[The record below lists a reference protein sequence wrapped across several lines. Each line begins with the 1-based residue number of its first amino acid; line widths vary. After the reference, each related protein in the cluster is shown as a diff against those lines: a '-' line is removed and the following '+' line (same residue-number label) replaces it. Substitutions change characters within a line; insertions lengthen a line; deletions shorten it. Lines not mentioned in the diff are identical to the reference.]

1 VKRELLNYLCCPA
14 CHSDLVLH
22 VDSGDQREIDEGVLR
37 CLECSKS
44 YDIKSGI
51 PRFLPAEV
59 ADEVRRNVARFG
71 YEWAWLSSTSD
82 KNEIEFRSYLG
93 EIQLESLASRAVLDA
108 GCGMGKFLALS
119 GKYGAK
125 VAIGVDLAEQSVAN
139 AYKNTRSLD
148 NVHVVQADLYH
159 LPLRQG
165 FDFIYSIG
173 VLHHLIKPEAG
184 FQKLVQLLREQG
196 EIFAWVYGYEGNEI
210 YVRFLDPFR
219 RLTSRLP
226 LWMNKALTAILATL
240 LWILILLVYLPLDWA
255 GMRKLPFHDYFLY
268 FYRLGFRFFWGTVF
282 DKAIPPISNYYRK
295 EEFNAWF
302 SRAGLSNVSVVHRN
316 SNSWSG
322 WGRKL

>member
-1 VKRELLNYLCCPA
+1 VKRELLNYVCCPA
-14 CHSDLVLH
+14 CNGDLILH
-22 VDSGDQREIDEGVLR
+22 VDSGDAKEIDEGSFHCVK
-37 CLECSKS
+37 CPKS
-44 YDIKSGI
+44 YEIRKGI
-51 PRFLPAEV
+51 PRFLPVEL
-59 ADEVRRNVARFG
+59 ADEVRRNVDRFG
-71 YEWAWLSSTSD
+71 YEWAWLSSTSA
-82 KNEIEFRSYLG
+82 KNELEFKSYLG
-93 EIQLESLASRAVLDA
+93 EIPLESLASRAVLDA

-119 GKYGAK
+119 GRYGAK
-125 VAIGVDLAEQSVAN
+125 VAIGVDLAEQSVEN
-139 AYKNTRSLD
+139 AYRNTRSLD

-159 LPLRQG
+159 LPLKGG

-173 VLHHLIKPEAG
+173 VLHHLIKPETG
-184 FQKLVQLLREQG
+184 FQRLVQLLREQG

-226 LWMNKALTAILATL
+226 LSVNKFFTAILASL
-240 LWILILLVYLPLDWA
+240 LWVLILLVYLPLDRA
-255 GMRKLPFHDYFLY
+255 GIRKLPFHDYFIY

-302 SRAGLSNVSVVHRN
+302 SRAGLSNVSIVHRN

-322 WGRKL
+322 WGRKS